1 MLHGTYKIEKT
12 MAGLHF
18 DITGDNSNFI
28 RKLRE
33 TEYGVNNTSKLI
45 EQSGVSIEQ
54 MFGRMTTAAAAFG
67 VSIGTKELISNITR
81 VRGEFQQLE
90 VAFNTML
97 GSKEQADTLM
107 SQLVYT
113 AAKTPFDLQGVAN
126 GAKQLL
132 AYGTAA
138 EDVNETLVRLG
149 DIAAGL
155 SIPLNDL
162 VWLYGTTMTQGRL
175 FTQDLRQFQGRGI
188 PLADELAKQFGV
200 AKDKVGE
207 LVTAG
212 KVGFSEVQKA
222 IEAMTNEGGKFGGL
236 MESQSKTITGQISN
250 IEDSISTMFNEIG
263 KENENIINSALSGVS
278 YLVEHW
284 KEVAITIESAA
295 IAYGT
300 YKAAVMT
307 MAALQ
312 GVEQTLKFDTEIEG
326 LKSLLAIKEESK
338 NADLEAAVA
347 SRTLTQAKA
356 AQIVALRE
364 ELATRLT
371 VLKVKEEEAIIEQAS
386 ALSAFNAAKQ
396 ASEKAD
402 ERLEKMEALY
412 QAALLQGDASYE
424 QYAMEQL
431 QTASAKVNTAAI
443 ALNTAEK
450 NLNAASSKRKAASEA
465 VDTMVT
471 QANTVANHA
480 NTASMNIMKL
490 AGIQLITMLKGMW
503 VTLMANPL
511 FLVAGAVV
519 GLGYALYK
527 VATAESEAETAT
539 RMYNEAL
546 DEQQKKQDE
555 YKERIDSLIKAVDDS
570 NKSEGERLQAFE
582 ALKAEYPTILD
593 NLLTEAEYLKEIAKY
608 KKLIADEDNN
618 RSRQSDV
625 EILEEEKRKLKY
637 YQDVR
642 KKGTS
647 TTLVDMDGNGWATD
661 NVEDAIKAQQAIVN
675 KAIAKVASH
684 DVTAFLGNIKNMKD
698 GDIVSIINDI
708 NTSLKAI
715 GKNGDNAI
723 AVVTELGGE
732 FSKAQL
738 STIKNALETEQ
749 KSRSGEKNTGKEW
762 IEKYKNNYLDAKKEL
777 DDFLNTEN
785 ELTEAEY
792 EKKLKELTDKKNEA
806 EKKYKNVG
814 GITGGKQEKA
824 IDKQKKDQQKS
835 AEELLSLH
843 RQNQQAEI
851 DLMKEG
857 TEKKLKQIDLDYQ
870 KELDAIKKQE
880 KELSEKQKGK
890 LTSEQSIEISDRYTN
905 AENKRDKAIADITKE
920 QLKAEQQA
928 LNDYLKEYG
937 TFQQQKFAIAQEYA
951 EKIKKAQEESG
962 ANSAQVKLLE
972 KQRDVAIQNK
982 ETEAIKA
989 NIDWVT
995 VFGEFGSMFNDMIKP
1010 ALEEAKKYVQ
1020 TDKFKSSGQDS
1031 QKALIDAINQMEQ
1044 SLGGA
1049 GGLNFKKLGQ
1059 DIKAY
1064 QLAEQNR
1071 LAAIEEETMA
1081 HDKLAK
1087 AQDDYTKTL
1096 KSGTEEEKK
1105 ATQNAFEIAQ
1115 QNANAASINVQDQTS
1130 AANEMQQN
1138 LTNTATALKA
1148 NMENV
1153 TSGLQKLAS
1162 GGITNAYEG
1171 LLQIGKGAGGAMEKF
1186 ADKLDKVP
1194 VVGWIISII
1203 DVFKDGLSN
1212 FVGTLLDSVFNAV
1225 SGILSDVLSGDLF
1238 VTLGKSILDGVSNIF
1253 NAISFGGFD
1262 SLINKISGSN
1272 AKEVQEAIDRLTDR
1286 NETLEKSIDR
1296 LTDVMDKSAGSKSI
1310 SAYEQAYKYQ
1320 KEQIDNTLKIAREQ
1334 ARYSNS
1340 HHSWQYYMEWNDEQ
1354 LRWIRENVDKN
1365 FSGTNSLWGLT
1376 PEQMRELLSNAD
1388 IYEQIKSSGK
1398 GGYGERVM
1406 EKLEA
1411 YADQAGKLDE
1421 LTEKINESL
1430 MQISFDGLRDN
1441 FLESLMDMDK
1451 DAKSFSEDFSE
1462 YMQRALLNFSMG
1474 ELFDNELREW
1484 YNGIAKL
1491 MKENGEKLT
1500 KQQLEDARKEYDA
1513 MVQDAINERDKIAE
1527 ITGYTGSSSSSQ
1539 EASRKVSASVTQ
1551 DSIDEMSG
1559 RFTAL
1564 QIVNEEI
1571 KNAMLSIYVT
1581 MNQISVSTGSG
1592 NVTLGEIKN
1601 LVISSNGYL
1610 EDIAGYTKKILD
1622 NFSIKLDSINQ
1633 NIEKKL

>member
-1 MLHGTYKIEKT
+1 

-18 DITGDNSNFI
+18 DITGDNSNFL
-28 RKLRE
+28 RKLHE
-33 TEYGVNNTSKLI
+33 TELGVNNTSRLI

-54 MFGRMTTAAAAFG
+54 IFGRMTTAAAAFG
-67 VSIGTKELISNITR
+67 VSIGAKELISDIAR

-188 PLADELAKQFGV
+188 PLADELAKQFGIT
-200 AKDKVGE
+200 KDKVGE

-212 KVGFSEVQKA
+212 KVGFPEVQKA

-250 IEDSISTMFNEIG
+250 IQDSISTMFNEIG
-263 KENENIINSALSGVS
+263 KENENVIDSALSGAS

-312 GVEQTLKFDTEIEG
+312 GVELTLKVDAEIEG
-326 LKSLLAIKEESK
+326 LKSLLTIKEESK

-347 SRTLTQAKA
+347 SGTLTQAKA

-371 VLKVKEEEAIIEQAS
+371 VLKVKKEEAIIEQTS
-386 ALSAFNAAKQ
+386 ALSAFNAAKL
-396 ASEKAD
+396 ASEKAN
-402 ERLEKMEALY
+402 EKLEKMEALY
-412 QAALLQGDASYE
+412 QAALAQGDASYE

-431 QTASAKVNTAAI
+431 QTASAKANTAAT

-465 VDTMVT
+465 LDTMAT
-471 QANTVANHA
+471 QANTIANHA

-490 AGIQLITMLKGMW
+490 ACIQLTAMLKRMW
-503 VTLMANPL
+503 ATLMANPL
-511 FLVAGAVV
+511 LLVTGAVI

-527 VATAESEAETAT
+527 VATAESEAETAI

-546 DEQQKKQDE
+546 DEQQKKQNE
-555 YKERIDSLIKAVDDS
+555 YKDNIDKLIKAIEDN

-625 EILEEEKRKLKY
+625 EILEEEKQKLKY

-684 DVTAFLGNIKNMKD
+684 DVTSFLGNIQNMKD
-698 GDIVSIINDI
+698 SDIVSVINAI
-708 NTSLKAI
+708 NLSLKAI
-715 GKNGDNAI
+715 GKNGDDAI
-723 AVVTELGGE
+723 AIVAELGGE
-732 FSKAQL
+732 FSKTQL
-738 STIKNALETEQ
+738 SIIKNALETEQ
-749 KSRSGEKNTGKEW
+749 ESRSGEKNTGKEW
-762 IEKYKNNYLDAKKEL
+762 IEKYKNNYLNAKKEL

-785 ELTEAEY
+785 KLTETEY
-792 EKKLKELTDKKNEA
+792 EKKLKELTEKKDEA
-806 EKKYKNVG
+806 EKKYQSVG
-814 GITGGKQEKA
+814 GVIGSKA
-824 IDKQKKDQQKS
+824 DKQQLDRLKQQEQL
-835 AEELLSLH
+835 AEQLLSL
-843 RQNQQAEI
+843 RRKNQQAEI
-851 DLMKEG
+851 GLMKEG
-857 TEKKLKQIDLDYQ
+857 TEKELKQIYLDYQ
-870 KELDAIKKQE
+870 KKLDAIKKKE
-880 KELSEKQKGK
+880 KELSERQGGK
-890 LTSEQSIEISDRYTN
+890 LTQEQSIEISALYIN
-905 AENKRDKAIADITKE
+905 AENERDKAIADVTKN
-920 QLKAEQQA
+920 QLKTEADAMRE
-928 LNDYLKEYG
+928 YLKEYG
-937 TFQQQKFAIAQEYA
+937 TFQQKKEAITKEYNDKIANATTEGDKKILQKQMEEALSSVDMDKLKQEINWELIFSDLNKVSKKSLEQVKQQLKTFKNSDEYKNMAVDQKKVIDEALNNIQSTIIDKGGLLGDLPEQLDALRIAQDE
-951 EKIKKAQEESG
+951 
-962 ANSAQVKLLE
+962 L
-972 KQRDVAIQNK
+972 KQ
-982 ETEAIKA
+982 
-989 NIDWVT
+989 
-995 VFGEFGSMFNDMIKP
+995 
-1010 ALEEAKKYVQ
+1010 
-1020 TDKFKSSGQDS
+1020 
-1031 QKALIDAINQMEQ
+1031 
-1044 SLGGA
+1044 
-1049 GGLNFKKLGQ
+1049 
-1059 DIKAY
+1059 
-1064 QLAEQNR
+1064 
-1071 LAAIEEETMA
+1071 
-1081 HDKLAK
+1081 
-1087 AQDDYTKTL
+1087 AQDEYNKSL
-1096 KSGTEEEKK
+1096 KSGTDAEKEAALKKKNK
-1105 ATQNAFEIAQ
+1105 AEKNVQNAET
-1115 QNANAASINVQDQTS
+1115 NVTRS
-1130 AANEMQQN
+1130 ADKTYQN
-1138 LTNTATALKA
+1138 LITLADTITQLGSSSE
-1148 NMENV
+1148 M
-1153 TSGLQKLAS
+1153 SLSQIGSLAS
-1162 GGITNAYEG
+1162 GLIDTFTEAGSKIGGIVGAVFS
-1171 LLQIGKGAGGAMEKF
+1171 LLDGIEKQGFDGFVKNVFSSVFGAGASM
-1186 ADKLDKVP
+1186 
-1194 VVGWIISII
+1194 WNTI
-1203 DVFKDGLSN
+1203 
-1212 FVGTLLDSVFNAV
+1212 T
-1225 SGILSDVLSGDLF
+1225 
-1238 VTLGKSILDGVSNIF
+1238 
-1253 NAISFGGFD
+1253 FGGF
-1262 SLINKISGSN
+1262 NKLFGIGGN
-1272 AKEVQEAIDRLTDR
+1272 AKEVQDTIDRLTDR
-1286 NETLEKSIDR
+1286 NETLQTAIED
-1296 LTDVMDKSAGSKSI
+1296 LTDVMEASKGTKSVA
-1310 SAYEQAYKYQ
+1310 AYTDAKKLQEETEENYK
-1320 KEQIDNTLKIAREQ
+1320 KIAQEQ

-1340 HHSWQYYMEWNDEQ
+1340 HHSWNYYWGGFNQDEIARLSSQIGRNWNGDIWSLSPEEMKM
-1354 LRWIRENVDKN
+1354 LRSNVDMWEKIQN
-1365 FSGTNSLWGLT
+1365 T
-1376 PEQMRELLSNAD
+1376 
-1388 IYEQIKSSGK
+1388 GK
-1398 GGYGERVM
+1398 GNYGGRLT
-1406 EKLEA
+1406 EKLND
-1411 YADQAGKLDE
+1411 YIDQAGKMEE
-1421 LTEKINESL
+1421 LTNKLYEGL
-1430 MQISFDGLRDN
+1430 TGISF
-1441 FLESLMDMDK
+1441 ESMYDSFIDTLMDMDASAE
-1451 DAKSFSEDFSE
+1451 DAADNIADYFMRAMLSNKIGELYSDKLEAWWKKFGKSMEDNELTESEREALQNE
-1462 YMQRALLNFSMG
+1462 YMQYVEEAMKIRD
-1474 ELFDNELREW
+1474 E
-1484 YNGIAKL
+1484 IA
-1491 MKENGEKLT
+1491 
-1500 KQQLEDARKEYDA
+1500 AA
-1513 MVQDAINERDKIAE
+1513 
-1527 ITGYTGSSSSSQ
+1527 TGYTGSSSSSSQ
-1539 EASRKVSASVTQ
+1539 EASKKGFATASQ
-1551 DSIDEMSG
+1551 DSIDELNG

-1571 KNAMLSIYVT
+1571 KNAMLSIYAT